1 MVAEPIRQ
9 RSRMQR
15 YSIFAP
21 LPPNTRKA
29 GVRTSLGFQKPCQ
42 SPCQLMPE
50 TLSQVNSSPARFGLY
65 VGFSISSPRS
75 EVTAFHLTALLLAQ
89 VPSRIVALL
98 FLPRL
103 PTSPILLSRYS
114 DPFGGRFH
122 TRVSVS
128 GETALQIAFCNP
140 RDIFKGL
147 CARWL
152 YQHCCISRLG

>member
-15 YSIFAP
+15 CSIFAP

-29 GVRTSLGFQKPCQ
+29 GVRTSLEFQKPYQ

-50 TLSQVNSSPARFGLY
+50 TLSQVDSSPCPIRPLRGVLNLFTPITSD
-65 VGFSISSPRS
+65 SIP
-75 EVTAFHLTALLLAQ
+75 FDCFLLAQ
-89 VPSRIVALL
+89 VPSRIVAIL

-103 PTSPILLSRYS
+103 ATSPILLSRYS
-114 DPFGGRFH
+114 DPFAGRFH